1 MKGRARHPQS
11 QGSVERSH
19 KAFQDSLCKWIA
31 QNGDNWLLGMHIVQ
45 CELNKCPSRVRGNI
59 TPYSIYYGCPN
70 TTSYSAI
77 LGNAYTEARTEYGL
91 LLAKKL
97 LEAMKKHNS
106 QHQMTEEEI
115 RSIIRKGDRI
125 FDKCSRDNT
134 MDPNEALKDK
144 LISTLVAYDIH
155 IPPDD
160 AEVMETNFYDDDD
173 VPNTDVVPV
182 SHQHTESAVGTD
194 NVEVFDDAEP
204 ETELPQLEEKEIVV
218 EDETLSRQKKKSS
231 SEVSPVV
238 EVEDDGTVQSRELLY
253 HLLFYEVNIPFT
265 EEGLMFRL
273 TKYDGEMFCAAIDGY
288 RRHKNND
295 VALVEQNQTFKS
307 KGDRIVRIED
317 ESMRK
322 KPFQWV
328 FDCLSHYAK
337 TQSTVNVTM
346 LHASYAA
353 NTPDIPLTSQSIEE
367 ANKEEQR
374 KQSATM
380 ANQAVAETETEEQKK
395 SMEDLPLGLQIIQES
410 QEIVDK
416 VGAMERNEENEKEKE
431 TKALF
436 SAVIESYL
444 DPSFESMQKATENVV
459 GDNTIAEAVDDDLES
474 MLMLSK
480 MPFVNNNTGKTTED
494 ESNEGK
500 KDEQKG
506 TEEATEEKGME
517 LVTNEKRME
526 KATITVAAENITSSS
541 TTNEATIPT
550 TIEVRKENEGEG

>member
-1 MKGRARHPQS
+1 
-11 QGSVERSH
+11 
-19 KAFQDSLCKWIA
+19 
-31 QNGDNWLLGMHIVQ
+31 
-45 CELNKCPSRVRGNI
+45 
-59 TPYSIYYGCPN
+59 
-70 TTSYSAI
+70 
-77 LGNAYTEARTEYGL
+77 
-91 LLAKKL
+91 
-97 LEAMKKHNS
+97 
-106 QHQMTEEEI
+106 
-115 RSIIRKGDRI
+115 
-125 FDKCSRDNT
+125 
-134 MDPNEALKDK
+134 
-144 LISTLVAYDIH
+144 
-155 IPPDD
+155 
-160 AEVMETNFYDDDD
+160 
-173 VPNTDVVPV
+173 
-182 SHQHTESAVGTD
+182 
-194 NVEVFDDAEP
+194 
-204 ETELPQLEEKEIVV
+204 
-218 EDETLSRQKKKSS
+218 
-231 SEVSPVV
+231 
-238 EVEDDGTVQSRELLY
+238 
-253 HLLFYEVNIPFT
+253 
-265 EEGLMFRL
+265 
-273 TKYDGEMFCAAIDGY
+273 MFCAAIDGY

-431 TKALF
+431 TKAPF

-444 DPSFESMQKATENVV
+444 DPSFESMQQATENVV
-459 GDNTIAEAVDDDLES
+459 GDNTIAAAVDDDLES

-500 KDEQKG
+500 NDEQKG
-506 TEEATEEKGME
+506 TEEATEEEGME
-517 LVTNEKRME
+517 LVSNEKRME

>member
-1 MKGRARHPQS
+1 
-11 QGSVERSH
+11 
-19 KAFQDSLCKWIA
+19 
-31 QNGDNWLLGMHIVQ
+31 
-45 CELNKCPSRVRGNI
+45 
-59 TPYSIYYGCPN
+59 
-70 TTSYSAI
+70 
-77 LGNAYTEARTEYGL
+77 
-91 LLAKKL
+91 
-97 LEAMKKHNS
+97 MKKHNS

-238 EVEDDGTVQSRELLY
+238 QVEDDGTVQSRELLY
-253 HLLFYEVNIPFT
+253 HLLFYEVNIPVT
-265 EEGLMFRL
+265 KEGLMFRL

-295 VALVEQNQTFKS
+295 VALVEQNKTFKS

-380 ANQAVAETETEEQKK
+380 ANQAVAETKTDEQKK
-395 SMEDLPLGLQIIQES
+395 SMEDLPLGLQMIQES
-410 QEIVDK
+410 QEVVDK

-431 TKALF
+431 TKAPF

-459 GDNTIAEAVDDDLES
+459 GDNTIAAAVDDDLES

-506 TEEATEEKGME
+506 TEEATEEEGME
-517 LVTNEKRME
+517 LVSNEKRME